1 MDSSIWTPLGDIR
14 SHYKQI
20 FYKTQYVFSNFSHFL
35 GECYFYKR
43 IVFVDSRLW
52 CFGARSALESMGF
65 LCYNLGLCL
74 RALGY
79 LETFGWLIS
88 T

>member
-43 IVFVDSRLW
+43 IVFVILG
-52 CFGARSALESMGF
+52 FGARVLDP
-65 LCYNLGLCL
+65 
-74 RALGY
+74 R
-79 LETFGWLIS
+79 
-88 T
+88 